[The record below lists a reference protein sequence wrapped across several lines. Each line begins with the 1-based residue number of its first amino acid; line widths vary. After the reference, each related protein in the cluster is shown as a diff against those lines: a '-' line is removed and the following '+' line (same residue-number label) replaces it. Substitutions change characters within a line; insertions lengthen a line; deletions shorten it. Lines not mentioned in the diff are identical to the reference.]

1 LLTDDKIKRT
11 APTKERPMPTAPKI
25 NGLTLIPAALP
36 PGVERMTVRLTG
48 TLSTELLNANTDNR
62 RLDQTLAKTYSRQ
75 MLSPEGWPYIGDPIR
90 IDKNGKFLDGQHR
103 ARAVELACQTNPHFF
118 LVVDLITGLEP
129 ETRANMDVGRRRS
142 PSDEIHMRGIR
153 NSGTCSSAARLLMRW
168 SGHSILPDS
177 FTPASPEIVRFVW
190 ENQDRLERSAGIGYA
205 AHVQMYAKPSVATA
219 FHYRAA
225 MVDPIRADEFFHF
238 LRTGED
244 MRAGNPI
251 LTFRNKII
259 RQRTESLRED
269 QNEQLYHFCTAWRD
283 WTQRR
288 TNYKFMP
295 PRSGFSM
302 DTPYKVNDTIL
313 LEDGKVWEPK

>member
-1 LLTDDKIKRT
+1 
-11 APTKERPMPTAPKI
+11 MPTAPKI
-25 NGLTLIPAALP
+25 NGLTLVPAALP
-36 PGVERMTVRLTG
+36 SGVERMTVRLTG
-48 TLSTELLNANTDNR
+48 TLATELLNANPENR

-75 MLSPEGWPYIGDPIR
+75 MLSPDGWPYVGDPLR
-90 IDKNGKFLDGQHR
+90 VDKNGKVLDGQHR

-142 PSDEIHMRGIR
+142 SSDEIHMRGIK

-168 SGHSILPDS
+168 NGDTILPDS

-190 ENQDRLERSAGIGYA
+190 ENQDRLERSAGIGYS
-205 AHVQMYAKPSVATA
+205 AHVLMYAKPSVATA
-219 FHYRAA
+219 FHYRAT

-251 LTFRNKII
+251 HTFRNKII
-259 RQRTESLRED
+259 RARTESLRED

-295 PRSGFSM
+295 PRSGFNAE
-302 DTPYKVNDTIL
+302 TVYRVNDNIL